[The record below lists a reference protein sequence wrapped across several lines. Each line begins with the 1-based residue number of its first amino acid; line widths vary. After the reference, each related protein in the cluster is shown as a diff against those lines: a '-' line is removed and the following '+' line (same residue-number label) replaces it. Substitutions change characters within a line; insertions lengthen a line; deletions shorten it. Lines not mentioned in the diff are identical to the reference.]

1 MGEWRRGLAGSLI
14 VAALVAVGCNDTRRT
29 VPSSDEQAEETEVP
43 TEGTEVPTTPIE
55 SEPIRTH
62 PEPTT
67 PTDPTGTPTTPV
79 TPPQTVEVVDAGT
92 PVAPDA
98 GPWPVD
104 PVRDYTTSFNVGTPQ
119 SASFDEALNL
129 WLLDGNRIGI
139 LRPGDSA
146 PTWTTGIGQAKNGFG
161 LDTLA
166 TGSTVICGGEAGR
179 AYVGYATPELQKTD
193 PNVQRA
199 YIPWPGEPY
208 YTEAK
213 FNEYFKGDMDAV
225 RASPDG
231 TVTLEEHLWRTVG
244 ASNANRQVGIHNTN
258 DYHWE
263 EDRSVRACE
272 RVTRGPHRGDIY
284 ITTNHGVTMI
294 KGLTYNSHRHPGWY
308 KTYTLADGTTA
319 QALQC
324 TDMRGLGISF
334 DGDVLVANEQ
344 MVGGLTMNGVLA
356 DWDRENTFNG
366 PVPWRFKFHNSALND
381 IESWDHWRAIQQAK
395 SGKYYLG
402 SLEYGLWEL
411 TVVNRSTGSW
421 KKFDALGSNRI
432 TALRATD
439 DGAVYVGTE
448 NAGLWRLEPDGV
460 TIAKVTTVPGTR
472 VRQIGYEPT
481 VTPTMVLVVTDA
493 GVTVLR
499 GP

>member
-1 MGEWRRGLAGSLI
+1 MAWGRAARVAFI
-14 VAALVAVGCNDTRRT
+14 VAALIAAGCDDKSRT
-29 VPSSDEQAEETEVP
+29 VPRAPDQTAGTEVP
-43 TEGTEVPTTPIE
+43 TEGTEVPNVVE
-55 SEPIRTH
+55 GE
-62 PEPTT
+62 
-67 PTDPTGTPTTPV
+67 PV
-79 TPPQTVEVVDAGT
+79 TTDTNPPPATSGAVLPPATGVGTAVVVDAGT
-92 PVAPDA
+92 PFVPDA
-98 GPWPVD
+98 GPWPLD
-104 PVRDYTTSFNVGTPQ
+104 PVKDYSAAFSVGTPQ
-119 SASFDEALNL
+119 SASFDEGLNL

-139 LRPGDSA
+139 LRPGDTA
-146 PTWTTGIGQAKNGFG
+146 PKWTTGVGQAKNGFG

-166 TGSTVICGGEAGR
+166 TGSTVICGGEDGR

-244 ASNANRQVGIHNTN
+244 DSNKNRQVGIHNTN
-258 DYHWE
+258 DFHWE
-263 EDRSVRACE
+263 EDRSIRACE
-272 RVTRGPHRGDIY
+272 RVTRGPHRGDVY

-308 KTYTLADGTTA
+308 KQYTLPDGTVA
-319 QALQC
+319 DALQC
-324 TDMRGLGISF
+324 TDMNGLGIAQN
-334 DGDVLVANEQ
+334 GDVLVANEQ
-344 MVGGLTMNGVLA
+344 MVGALTPNGVLA

-366 PVPWRFKFHNSALND
+366 PVPWAFKFFNHALND
-381 IESWDHWRAIQQAK
+381 QESWDYWRAFQQVV

-402 SLEYGLWEL
+402 SREYGLWEL
-411 TVVNRSTGSW
+411 TVVNRSTGQW
-421 KKFDALGSNRI
+421 KKFAGLPTERI

-439 DGAVYVGTE
+439 DGALYIGTE
-448 NAGLWRLEPDGV
+448 DAGLWQLEKDGTTV
-460 TIAKVTTVPGTR
+460 ARVTTVPGNH
-472 VRQIGYEPT
+472 VRQIGYEPA
-481 VTPTMVLVVTDA
+481 VTPSMVLVVTNA